1 MPAPRVLPPTMDPS
15 RLLHRQS
22 LTPAIQGES
31 ASESDVEVD
40 NESESDGGRGQ
51 RFGADDAA
59 GWGNHPDTID
69 LGTPN
74 FYDTETKGDMCD
86 AAGVQ
91 VPVDIKAQFVLKKK
105 AARQRNCWI
114 LYRRNYFNIQG
125 SYKLKPLLD
134 SSPDE
139 TLYLYQSKPNPKP
152 IQALFMCMRGVVGRE
167 ASSEIK
173 IVVFNAKRKPIHEG
187 KEPPP
192 IAPQRMKP
200 LTDGST
206 KYYAK
211 STGDRQ
217 DHINVPMNH
226 TFNRNQF
233 RAATQNNGARRTEQQ
248 FYHILLELK
257 AEIIVDGLPQL
268 FTVASKMSE
277 PLVVRGRCPLS
288 FKGKDKDGH
297 TCDPKCKGRKL
308 RRDGGGN
315 RSRRYST
322 VQSEKERDT
331 KRASRGSCYMTGGS
345 SHRSTRTSSNV
356 PTLIYGTGSRSA
368 NTNPV
373 SPLPTPYAN
382 GTVNQETIPDLD
394 YKLRTLTGESWEG
407 DPPWSDGHDSV

>member
-1 MPAPRVLPPTMDPS
+1 MDPS

-22 LTPAIQGES
+22 PPLALQGEF
-31 ASESDVEVD
+31 ASDSDVEVD
-40 NESESDGGRGQ
+40 DESGSDGGRDQ
-51 RFGADDAA
+51 RFGTDDAA

-69 LGTPN
+69 MGSPN
-74 FYDTETKGDMCD
+74 FFNTEIKGDMRD

-105 AARQRNCWI
+105 AAKQSDCWI

-125 SYKLKPLLD
+125 SYKLKPFLD

-139 TLYLYQSKPNPKP
+139 TLYLHQNRHKPEP

-167 ASSEIK
+167 EGSEIK
-173 IVVFNAKRKPIHEG
+173 IVVFNAKRKPIHQG
-187 KEPPP
+187 IEPPP

-206 KYYAK
+206 KYYVK
-211 STGDRQ
+211 STGDRH

-277 PLVVRGRCPLS
+277 ALVVRGRCPLS
-288 FKGKDKDGH
+288 FKGKDKDG
-297 TCDPKCKGRKL
+297 DRNRKARKL
-308 RRDGGGN
+308 PRDEGGN
-315 RSRRYST
+315 KSRRHST
-322 VQSEKERDT
+322 VQSEKERHA
-331 KRASRGSCYMTGGS
+331 KRASRGSCYVTGGS
-345 SHRSTRTSSNV
+345 SRRSTRTSSNV
-356 PTLIYGTGSRSA
+356 PTLTFGTGSRSA

-373 SPLPTPYAN
+373 SPLPTSYASYAN
-382 GTVNQETIPDLD
+382 GIVNGETIPDLD

-407 DPPWSDGHDSV
+407 DPRWLDGHDSI